1 MQEGKLVLF
10 SAPSGSGKTTL
21 VRWLLEQPL
30 NLCFSVSATSRPP
43 RPNEVHGTDYYFLSP
58 AAFREQIEAGAFL
71 EWEEVYT
78 DKYYGTLRSEVER
91 LLHQGRH
98 VLLDVDV
105 KGGIAIKRLYGAK
118 TLAVFVQPPS
128 IEILR
133 QRLVSRGTDSA
144 SIIEERVKKAAWELT
159 FAEAFDTVIVNDD
172 LDTAKAACLATV
184 RAFLDTPNTEG
195 PNLEGSNQNP

>member
-30 NLCFSVSATSRPP
+30 NLSFSVSATSRPP
-43 RPNEVHGTDYYFLSP
+43 RPNEVHGTDYFFLSP
-58 AAFREQIEAGAFL
+58 EAFREKIEAGAFL

-91 LLHQGRH
+91 MLAEGRH

-105 KGGIAIKRLYGAK
+105 KGGINIKRLYGAK
-118 TLAVFVQPPS
+118 ALAVFVEPPS
-128 IEILR
+128 IEVLR
-133 QRLVSRGTDSA
+133 QRLENRGTDSQA
-144 SIIEERVKKAAWELT
+144 IIEERVKKAAWELS
-159 FAEAFDTVIVNDD
+159 FADNFDTIIINDD
-172 LDTAKAACLATV
+172 LEMAKADCLNAVKT
-184 RAFLDTPNTEG
+184 F
-195 PNLEGSNQNP
+195 LEGSDNKHE

>member
-30 NLCFSVSATSRPP
+30 NLSFSVSATSRPP
-43 RPNEVHGTDYYFLSP
+43 RPNEVHGTDYFFLSP
-58 AAFREQIEAGAFL
+58 EAFREKIEAGAFL

-91 LLHQGRH
+91 MLAEGRH

-105 KGGIAIKRLYGAK
+105 KGGINIKRLYGSKA
-118 TLAVFVQPPS
+118 LAVFVEPPS
-128 IEILR
+128 IEVLR
-133 QRLVSRGTDSA
+133 QRLENRGTDSQA
-144 SIIEERVKKAAWELT
+144 IIEERVKKAAWELS
-159 FAEAFDTVIVNDD
+159 FADNFDTIIINDD
-172 LDTAKAACLATV
+172 LEMAKADCLNAVKT
-184 RAFLDTPNTEG
+184 F
-195 PNLEGSNQNP
+195 LEGSDNKHE

>member
-30 NLCFSVSATSRPP
+30 NLSFSVSATSRPP
-43 RPNEVHGTDYYFLSP
+43 RPNEVHGTDYFFLSP
-58 AAFREQIEAGAFL
+58 EAFREKIEAGAFL

-91 LLHQGRH
+91 MLAEGRH

-105 KGGIAIKRLYGAK
+105 KGGINIKRLYGSK
-118 TLAVFVQPPS
+118 VLAVFVEPPS
-128 IEILR
+128 IEVLR
-133 QRLVSRGTDSA
+133 QRLENRGTDSQA
-144 SIIEERVKKAAWELT
+144 IIEERVKKAAWELS
-159 FAEAFDTVIVNDD
+159 FADNFDTIIINDD
-172 LDTAKAACLATV
+172 LETAKADCLNAVKT
-184 RAFLDTPNTEG
+184 F
-195 PNLEGSNQNP
+195 LEGSDKKP

>member
-30 NLCFSVSATSRPP
+30 NLSFSVSATSRPP
-43 RPNEVHGTDYYFLSP
+43 RPNEVHGTDYFFLSP
-58 AAFREQIEAGAFL
+58 EAFREKIEAGAFL

-91 LLHQGRH
+91 MLAEGRH

-105 KGGIAIKRLYGAK
+105 KGGINIKRLYGAK
-118 TLAVFVQPPS
+118 ALAVFVEPPS
-128 IEILR
+128 IEVLR
-133 QRLVSRGTDSA
+133 QRLENRGTDSQA
-144 SIIEERVKKAAWELT
+144 IIEERVKKAVWELS
-159 FAEAFDTVIVNDD
+159 FADNFDTIIINDD
-172 LDTAKAACLATV
+172 LETAKADCLNAVKT
-184 RAFLDTPNTEG
+184 F
-195 PNLEGSNQNP
+195 LEGSDK

>member
-30 NLCFSVSATSRPP
+30 NLSFSVSATSRPP
-43 RPNEVHGTDYYFLSP
+43 RPNEVHGTDYFFLSP
-58 AAFREQIEAGAFL
+58 EAFREKIETGAFL

-91 LLHQGRH
+91 MLAEGRH

-105 KGGIAIKRLYGAK
+105 KGGINIKRLYGSKA
-118 TLAVFVQPPS
+118 LAVFVEPPS
-128 IEILR
+128 IEVLR
-133 QRLVSRGTDSA
+133 QRLENRGTDSQA
-144 SIIEERVKKAAWELT
+144 IIEERVKKAAWELS
-159 FAEAFDTVIVNDD
+159 FADNFDTIIINDD
-172 LDTAKAACLATV
+172 LETAKADCLNAVKT
-184 RAFLDTPNTEG
+184 F
-195 PNLEGSNQNP
+195 LEGSDNKHE

>member
-30 NLCFSVSATSRPP
+30 NLSFSVSATSRPP
-43 RPNEVHGTDYYFLSP
+43 RPNEVHGTDYFFLSP
-58 AAFREQIEAGAFL
+58 EAFREKIEAGAFL

-91 LLHQGRH
+91 MLTEGRH

-105 KGGIAIKRLYGAK
+105 KGGINIKRLYGAK
-118 TLAVFVQPPS
+118 ALAVFVEPPS
-128 IEILR
+128 IEVLR
-133 QRLVSRGTDSA
+133 QRLENRGTDSQA
-144 SIIEERVKKAAWELT
+144 IIEERVKKAAWELS
-159 FAEAFDTVIVNDD
+159 FADNFDTIIINDD
-172 LDTAKAACLATV
+172 LETAKADCLNAVKT
-184 RAFLDTPNTEG
+184 F
-195 PNLEGSNQNP
+195 LEGSDKKP

>member
-30 NLCFSVSATSRPP
+30 NLSFSVSATSRPP
-43 RPNEVHGTDYYFLSP
+43 RPNEVHGTDYFFLSP
-58 AAFREQIEAGAFL
+58 EAFREKIEAGAFL

-91 LLHQGRH
+91 MLAEGRH

-105 KGGIAIKRLYGAK
+105 KGGINIKRLYGSKA
-118 TLAVFVQPPS
+118 LAVFVEPPS
-128 IEILR
+128 IEVLR
-133 QRLVSRGTDSA
+133 QRLENRGTDSQA
-144 SIIEERVKKAAWELT
+144 IIEERVKKAVWELS
-159 FAEAFDTVIVNDD
+159 FADNFDTIIINDD
-172 LDTAKAACLATV
+172 LETAKADCLNAVKT
-184 RAFLDTPNTEG
+184 F
-195 PNLEGSNQNP
+195 LEGSDK

>member
-30 NLCFSVSATSRPP
+30 NLSFSVSATSRPP
-43 RPNEVHGTDYYFLSP
+43 RPNEVHGTDYFFLSP
-58 AAFREQIEAGAFL
+58 EAFREKIETGAFL

-91 LLHQGRH
+91 MLAEGRH

-105 KGGIAIKRLYGAK
+105 KGGINIKRLYGSKA
-118 TLAVFVQPPS
+118 LAVFVEPPS
-128 IEILR
+128 IEVLR
-133 QRLVSRGTDSA
+133 QRLENRGTDSQA
-144 SIIEERVKKAAWELT
+144 IIEERVKKAAWELS
-159 FAEAFDTVIVNDD
+159 FADNFDTIIINDD
-172 LDTAKAACLATV
+172 LEMAKADCLNAVKT
-184 RAFLDTPNTEG
+184 F
-195 PNLEGSNQNP
+195 LEGSDNKHE